1 MIESEY
7 ALSIG
12 TRHVSLEREFIVVRK
27 LGEGGSGIAYKAKSF
42 ICVGNFTITIFS
54 SVKEYF
60 IKNCCDWA
68 EDRCTITTIPVKNP
82 IVKDAINTRQQ
93 QQTVMPPI
101 INTNE
106 NKNSINNQTSKGS
119 QKPNEV
125 LFISNQGNVMGNQ
138 KTDKGLFNSNWTYF
152 GHPL

>member
-12 TRHVSLEREFIVVRK
+12 TRHVSLEREFIVVGK

-60 IKNCCDWA
+60 I
-68 EDRCTITTIPVKNP
+68 
-82 IVKDAINTRQQ
+82 
-93 QQTVMPPI
+93 
-101 INTNE
+101 
-106 NKNSINNQTSKGS
+106 NKLLRLS
-119 QKPNEV
+119 
-125 LFISNQGNVMGNQ
+125 
-138 KTDKGLFNSNWTYF
+138 
-152 GHPL
+152 